1 MDSTRILNP
10 KNGQRSRKSWKT
22 NWKVSPI
29 VFFLLVLAVQV
40 GDAQRVI
47 ASLGSKLKRL
57 NNKNGSKKS
66 DGDYIVKGKGKE
78 MPVVLSSFELF
89 VQESSVELYIA
100 GSVLLATLYL
110 LSFWNKRKAQ
120 KGEGEFDMKMK
131 LVSIQLIQTN
141 FVHIFPS
148 DKTKLTKSVVVTV
161 SPDEIVVKNDHV
173 MPLGN
178 LDTVDLGFSD
188 IRLELN
194 TKKGTKVLL
203 DGSVTGRA
211 RPGRMLAIMVGF
223 EYLTVYLIWLQQVT
237 SDRLLVGAFGSWQVI
252 SASRYSRKN
261 KA

>member
-1 MDSTRILNP
+1 MYI
-10 KNGQRSRKSWKT
+10 
-22 NWKVSPI
+22 
-29 VFFLLVLAVQV
+29 FF
-40 GDAQRVI
+40 
-47 ASLGSKLKRL
+47 S
-57 NNKNGSKKS
+57 
-66 DGDYIVKGKGKE
+66 
-78 MPVVLSSFELF
+78 
-89 VQESSVELYIA
+89 
-100 GSVLLATLYL
+100 
-110 LSFWNKRKAQ
+110 
-120 KGEGEFDMKMK
+120 
-131 LVSIQLIQTN
+131 
-141 FVHIFPS
+141 S
-148 DKTKLTKSVVVTV
+148 DKRKLTKSVVVTV
-161 SPDEIVVKNDHV
+161 PPDEIVVKNDHV

-223 EYLTVYLIWLQQVT
+223 EYLAVYLIWLQQVT